1 MSLTTES
8 SLQRRDGNRFS
19 CWRRWICQCLCC
31 PCCKRKI
38 APVNPLP
45 DNSDFMSMGK
55 KGQRVICVVH
65 IDPILNATSIPKIQE
80 SLASFAK
87 KIVCEDG
94 YESDSSND
102 DYWFSK
108 WSKPLRT
115 VKQFQTEHLRKQNI
129 LGIIKSRLSLR
140 KPKPN
145 PPTTDNCDTNV
156 DLKENSPPEGEP
168 SQITAVNQSSPASQ
182 TTPVEVKPDP
192 EAGVVNLGFVGSL
205 NDPDAE
211 DSTTTATASTT
222 TASLFRHQTATKP
235 LLYFIPGAG
244 ESSESWK
251 KIMHHFTSLNY
262 EVLALDLLGHGFS
275 HTSKLERCYTFK
287 RLLAD
292 VINVFDAHV
301 STGRKCVLIGH
312 GYG

>member
-8 SLQRRDGNRFS
+8 SLQRRDGNSFS
-19 CWRRWICQCLCC
+19 CWRRCLFC
-31 PCCKRKI
+31 PCYRRKI

-55 KGQRVICVVH
+55 NGKRVICVVH
-65 IDPILNATSIPKIQE
+65 IDPVLNAGGCLPQE
-80 SLASFAK
+80 SLAPFAK

-94 YESDSSND
+94 YESDESND

-129 LGIIKSRLSLR
+129 LGLIKSRLPSVR
-140 KPKPN
+140 KPKTN
-145 PPTTDNCDTNV
+145 PSTNNCDNNV
-156 DLKENSPPEGEP
+156 ESLKEVPTANFTEDQL
-168 SQITAVNQSSPASQ
+168 SQTVIDQNQEAQSSPPTSAVQ
-182 TTPVEVKPDP
+182 EP
-192 EAGVVNLGFVGSL
+192 ETGIVNLAFVGSPG
-205 NDPDAE
+205 DPDAE
-211 DSTTTATASTT
+211 ASTT
-222 TASLFRHQTATKP
+222 TASLYRHQTVTKP
-235 LLYFIPGAG
+235 LLYFIHGAG
-244 ESSESWK
+244 ESSELWK
-251 KIMHHFTSLNY
+251 KIMHQFGSLNY

-287 RLLAD
+287 RLLSD
-292 VINVFDAHV
+292 VTNVFDAHV

>member
-8 SLQRRDGNRFS
+8 SLQRRDSSQFS
-19 CWRRWICQCLCC
+19 CWRQWVCKCLCC

-38 APVNPLP
+38 SPVNPLP

-65 IDPILNATSIPKIQE
+65 VDPILNATSLPKMQE
-80 SLASFAK
+80 SLAPFAK
-87 KIVCEDG
+87 KVVCEDG

-129 LGIIKSRLSLR
+129 LGIIKSRLSIR

-145 PPTTDNCDTNV
+145 FSTANNCDTNV
-156 DLKENSPPEGEP
+156 DLKETSPAEDKT
-168 SQITAVNQSSPASQ
+168 SQSTVVNQPS
-182 TTPVEVKPDP
+182 TPVPAVLVKPDP
-192 EAGVVNLGFVGSL
+192 EVGVVNLGFVGTQ

-211 DSTTTATASTT
+211 VTTTAASST
-222 TASLFRHQTATKP
+222 TASLFRHQTVTKP
-235 LLYFIPGAG
+235 LLYFIHGAG

-292 VINVFDAHV
+292 VTNVFDAHV